1 MSVQTFVRDQVP
13 VAILSRLPNLLLRG
27 HELAREIIRD
37 NPILQVPSF
46 QRGDIRGAAID
57 FTISEFLYSRSTQF
71 PQVSFK
77 FAPFNK
83 PTGKYLQIQTPEAVL
98 TISHVAH
105 ETAIPRPAVFRDKGC
120 EYHDVEL
127 FEEYERERLKK
138 EAEWLAL
145 VAAEKKKH
153 LVLIYGDQNR
163 EFVRIG
169 AMDASAKQWLEMPM
183 DLLAGPVV
191 VVDHDDDDTEAKDI
205 SISMEVKAQFIQ
217 HLSENAE

>member
-1 MSVQTFVRDQVP
+1 MSVQAFVRNQIP
-13 VAILSRLPNLLLRG
+13 VALLARLPNLLSRG

-57 FTISEFLYSRSTQF
+57 FTISEFLYSRGAQF
-71 PQVSFK
+71 PEVSSA
-77 FAPFNK
+77 FAPYNK
-83 PTGKYLQIQTPEAVL
+83 PTGKYLQLQTPEAIL

-138 EAEWLAL
+138 EAERLAL
-145 VAAEKKKH
+145 AAAQKKKH
-153 LVLIYGDQNR
+153 LVLIYGDQNM

-183 DLLAGPVV
+183 DLLAGPIV
-191 VVDHDDDDTEAKDI
+191 VVDHEDDDAEAKDI

-217 HLSENAE
+217 HLTKNAG